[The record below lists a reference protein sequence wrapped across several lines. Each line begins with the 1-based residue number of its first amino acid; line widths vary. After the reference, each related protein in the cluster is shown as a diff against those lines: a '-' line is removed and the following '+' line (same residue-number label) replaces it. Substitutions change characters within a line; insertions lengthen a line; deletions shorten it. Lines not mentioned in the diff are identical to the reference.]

1 MYKGFQAIRLG
12 RNGDEMNMVTHQ
24 TISQHSNLMLLAIV
38 FEPRKILIAVI
49 ICEKHIFTTITTLR
63 NVVR

>member
-1 MYKGFQAIRLG
+1 M
-12 RNGDEMNMVTHQ
+12 DMVTHQ

-38 FEPRKILIAVI
+38 FELRKILIAVI
-49 ICEKHIFTTITTLR
+49 ICKKHIFMTITTLR